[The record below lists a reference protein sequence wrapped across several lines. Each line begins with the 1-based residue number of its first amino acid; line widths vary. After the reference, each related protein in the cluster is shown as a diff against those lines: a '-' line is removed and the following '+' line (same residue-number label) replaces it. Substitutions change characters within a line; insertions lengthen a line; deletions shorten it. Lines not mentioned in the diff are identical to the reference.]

1 MIRFMPTAAKLT
13 SAILMAALAWFV
25 SDLIRPLMPDST
37 QFGWFNYVNAALG
50 AIVGW
55 RSIGAKVGEGLF
67 MAISNGITGI
77 AVLIFFGLFFH
88 SLYEMLHLSMRRMY
102 SNPLAGIE
110 DMFRIG
116 AEFGAVLIDP
126 LVVGVLI
133 AGGIAVA
140 IIAELINSIWR

>member
-1 MIRFMPTAAKLT
+1 MPTAAKMAAAL
-13 SAILMAALAWFV
+13 LLAALAWLA

-37 QFGWFNYVNAALG
+37 QFGWFNHVNAALG
-50 AIVGW
+50 FVVGW
-55 RSIGAKVGEGLF
+55 RSIGAKAGEGLF
-67 MAISNGITGI
+67 MAISNGITGV

-102 SNPLAGIE
+102 DHPLAGIE

-116 AEFGAVLIDP
+116 AEFGAVLLDP
-126 LVVGVLI
+126 LVAGTLI

-140 IIAELINSIWR
+140 IIAELVNSIWR